1 MTTLDDIITE
11 SRSAAISRQYLLFL
25 DHHIEDVINGDA
37 IEFLELNQIARELAI
52 SHQHLTDMVQK
63 ENGHHPCYF
72 YDAKII
78 EKAKE
83 LILHTDLSIADIAFT
98 LTYDPSNF
106 SKFFHKWV
114 GCPPGAF
121 RKNHQQNILN
131 YKKQKS
137 SP

>member
-1 MTTLDDIITE
+1 MTTLDNIITE
-11 SRSAAISRQYLLFL
+11 SSNAAISRQYLLFL

-52 SHQHLTDMVQK
+52 SHQHLTDTIQK

-78 EKAKE
+78 KKAKE
-83 LILHTDLSIADIAFT
+83 LILHTDLSIAEIAFT
-98 LTYDPSNF
+98 LTYAPSNF
-106 SKFFHKWV
+106 SKFFLKRV
-114 GCPPGAF
+114 GCTPGTF
-121 RKNHQQNILN
+121 RKNHQQHILN
-131 YKKQKS
+131 YKKPKS